1 MAIRSDNVS
10 QRKVT
15 SYYRNIVAWY
25 VYFYIFCLSM
35 TFAIFTWK
43 SSASRDAESKL
54 GRDKFFLFDVNMA
67 GISMGEYSRR
77 DDTRDSPLGWKMPV
91 G

>member
-1 MAIRSDNVS
+1 
-10 QRKVT
+10 
-15 SYYRNIVAWY
+15 
-25 VYFYIFCLSM
+25 M

-91 G
+91 GWLLLFWILLSSGCCFLGKLSPAK